1 MPRFIMS
8 MLLCCFLFVGCAKG
22 PAHTVAREAG
32 VRTAK
37 AVALEAWLARFA
49 EQTPTVKG
57 LAWLDLSD
65 GTEERL
71 TDAAVVV
78 ARPASVRVD
87 AMDALADVW
96 AKAGSDG
103 SLVWLYL
110 PARDKLY
117 QGRASRGNLR
127 RLIGFEWEMGE
138 IAAVVAGSPPLSS
151 GVALEQ
157 VGAARENHFAT
168 RDGGVHLWTDS
179 KTNRPAKWALYGDGG
194 GVLDTMV
201 TFGDWRKVGGV
212 DFPHRIEA
220 TFPER
225 RARIIVVYR
234 DVTLGGPVDRGTFLA
249 PARGRKGRTV
259 ELKE

>member
-1 MPRFIMS
+1 MPRFVAP
-8 MLLCCFLFVGCAKG
+8 MLLCCCLLAGCAKE

-32 VRTAK
+32 ARTAK
-37 AVALEAWLARFA
+37 AEALEAWLARFV
-49 EQTPTVKG
+49 ERTPTLRG
-57 LAWLDLSD
+57 LAWLDVSD
-65 GTEERL
+65 GTEERQ
-71 TDAAVVV
+71 TDAAIVVE
-78 ARPASVRVD
+78 RPRAVRVD

-127 RLIGFEWEMGE
+127 KLIGFEWEMDE
-138 IAAVVAGSPPLSS
+138 IAAVVAGSPPLPA
-151 GVALEQ
+151 GARLEQ

-168 RDGGVHLWTDS
+168 GDGGVHLWTDP
-179 KTNRPAKWALYGDGG
+179 KTNRPTRWARYGDGG

-201 TFGDWRKVGGV
+201 TFGDWRKADGA

-225 RARIIVVYR
+225 RARIVIVYR
-234 DVTLGGPVDRGTFLA
+234 DVTLGGAVERATFLA
-249 PARGRKGRTV
+249 PARGRRGKTV